1 MKHLVFTVTNELNY
15 DQRMI
20 RICETL
26 SIEGYK
32 VSLIG
37 VQFSNSPKLIDKKFN
52 QQRIKC
58 FFKKGFG
65 FYAEYNVKLF
75 FTLLFKKADLF
86 CAIDLDTIMPV
97 YFAGK
102 LKNKALVYDAH
113 EYFSQQKEIIT
124 RPNVYKIWRFIE
136 NTFVPKFQNGYTV
149 CNSISKVF
157 KELYKIKFE
166 VIMNVTSIKTLS
178 DKSPKKD
185 KLILYQ
191 GAINEARGLEYLIP
205 AMKDIDGIL
214 HIYGDGN
221 FMEQLKTI
229 IQNHCLEEKVI
240 IKGKVS
246 PQELH
251 DITSKYYIGLNLVEN
266 IGLNQYYSLANK
278 FFDYMH
284 AGIPQVSMNFP
295 EYKRINDKFEIAV
308 LIDNLD
314 KDEISNA
321 INVLLTDEVKY
332 SKLVQN
338 CTEAKLVYN
347 WENES
352 IKLIQFYKNIFEQ

>member
-26 SIEGYK
+26 CHEGYK

-37 VQFSNSPKLIDKKFN
+37 VQFSSSPKLIDKNFN
-52 QQRIKC
+52 QKRIKC

-75 FTLLFKKADLF
+75 FYLLFKKADLF

-97 YFAGK
+97 YFSGK
-102 LKNKALVYDAH
+102 LKNKKLVYDAH

-124 RPNVYKIWRFIE
+124 RPKVYKIWHFIE
-136 NTFVPKFQNGYTV
+136 DTFVPKLKNGYTV
-149 CNSISKVF
+149 CYSISKSF
-157 KELYKIKFE
+157 EELYKIKYE
-166 VIMNVTSIKTLS
+166 VIMNATSIEISNKNT
-178 DKSPKKD
+178 PKKD

-191 GAINEARGLEYLIP
+191 GAVNEARGLEYLIP
-205 AMKDIDGIL
+205 AMENVDGML

-221 FMEQLKTI
+221 FMGQLKTI
-229 IQNHCLEEKVI
+229 IQNHCLEHKVV

-246 PQELH
+246 PQALH
-251 DITSKYYIGLNLVEN
+251 EITAQYYIGLNLVEN

-295 EYKRINDKFEIAV
+295 EYKRINDQFEIAV

-314 KDEISNA
+314 QNEISKA
-321 INVLLTDEVKY
+321 INTLLMDDKKY
-332 SKLVQN
+332 AELVQK
-338 CTEAKLVYN
+338 CSEAKLVYN

-352 IKLIQFYKNIFEQ
+352 KKLVQFYKNIFE

>member
-20 RICETL
+20 RICESL
-26 SIEGYK
+26 FNEGYK
-32 VSLIG
+32 VTLIG
-37 VQFSNSPKLIDKKFN
+37 VQFSNSPKLIDKNFN

-86 CAIDLDTIMPV
+86 CAIDLDTIIPV

-124 RPNVYKIWRFIE
+124 RPKIYKIWHFIE
-136 NTFVPKFQNGYTV
+136 NTFVPKFKNGYTI
-149 CNSISKVF
+149 CYSINIAF
-157 KELYKIKFE
+157 EEQYKIKYE
-166 VIMNVTSIKTLS
+166 VIMNATSIKTLS
-178 DKSPKKD
+178 NKSPNKK
-185 KLILYQ
+185 KIILYQ
-191 GAINEARGLEYLIP
+191 GAVNEARGLEYLIP
-205 AMKDIDGIL
+205 AMKNVDGML

-229 IQNHCLEEKVI
+229 IDNHCLNEKVI

-246 PQELH
+246 PGELNR
-251 DITSKYYIGLNLVEN
+251 ITSEYYIGLNLVEN
-266 IGLNQYYSLANK
+266 IGQNQYYSLANK

-295 EYKRINDKFEIAV
+295 EYKRINDQFEIAV

-314 KDEISNA
+314 QNEISKA
-321 INVLLTDEVKY
+321 INALLTDDEKY
-332 SKLVQN
+332 AKLVQH
-338 CTEAKLVYN
+338 CAEAKLVYN

-352 IKLIQFYKNIFEQ
+352 KKLIQFYKNIFEQ